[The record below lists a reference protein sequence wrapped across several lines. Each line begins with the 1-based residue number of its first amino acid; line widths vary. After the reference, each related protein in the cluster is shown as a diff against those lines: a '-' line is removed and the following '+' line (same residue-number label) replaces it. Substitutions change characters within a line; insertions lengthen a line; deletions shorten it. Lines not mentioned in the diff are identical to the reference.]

1 MIYRFADC
9 ELDTTTFELRCG
21 GAARDVQPQVLELL
35 RYLIENRHRM
45 VTKDELFEKVWSGR
59 IVSESALSS
68 RIKAARQAIGDDGE
82 AQRLIRTVHGRG
94 FRFVGTVDGETSLAT
109 DAGPG
114 HTSDPETYAEP
125 GATTALATSS
135 RPSVAVLP
143 FANISEDPEQEYFSD
158 GITDDIITALSKYRW
173 IMVTARNSTFVYKH
187 RPVTVREIAAELGV
201 RYVLQGTVRR
211 SGERLRA
218 TCQLV
223 DAHTGTNIWTER
235 FDSPLNDVFEVQDEI
250 TSAIVGAV
258 GPEIDSAEQEKA
270 KRLAPGNLDAW
281 ENYQR
286 GMWHFWRY
294 TRDEAETAR
303 GFFKQAIELDPDLVG
318 ARAALAM
325 ILVLY
330 VLNNWSDDPPETLL
344 NEAINAAET
353 ALAIDERDTFAHYA
367 MGRALTQ
374 SGRHDAAIG
383 EFSRA
388 LELNPNFA
396 MAHFGLGTA
405 LVWSGEHERA
415 LPHLDRSI
423 MLSPN
428 DPVRWAFEV
437 NKGMALSYL
446 GRNEEALEILERS
459 RRHSHGGFWPHTC
472 AAAVLVT
479 LGRTNEAKHVI
490 SDVLKLH
497 PHLTIAAIR
506 KSAQHMMPSQL
517 NDYIEKLKSASLPD

>member
-1 MIYRFADC
+1 MIYRFDDC

-21 GAARDVQPQVLELL
+21 GATRDVQPQVLELL
-35 RYLIENRHRM
+35 RYLIENRERL
-45 VTKDELFEKVWSGR
+45 VTKDELFENVWAGR

-68 RIKAARQAIGDDGE
+68 RIKAARQAIGDDGD

-94 FRFVGTVDGETSLAT
+94 FRFIGAIDDEARAAPGIGSGYVSNLETAVQ
-109 DAGPG
+109 
-114 HTSDPETYAEP
+114 P
-125 GATTALATSS
+125 GAAETADSLG

-143 FANISEDPEQEYFSD
+143 FANMSDDPEQEYFSD

-173 IMVTARNSTFVYKH
+173 LMVTARNSTFVYKH
-187 RPVTVREIAAELGV
+187 RPATVREIAAELGV

-211 SGERLRA
+211 SGEHLRV

-235 FDSPLNDVFEVQDEI
+235 FDSPLDDVFAVQDEI
-250 TSAIVGAV
+250 ASAIVGAV
-258 GPEIDSAEQEKA
+258 GPEIDSAEQDKA
-270 KRLAPGNLDAW
+270 KRLPPGNLDAW
-281 ENYQR
+281 EIYQR

-303 GFFKQAIELDPDLVG
+303 GLFKQAINMDPDLVG

-325 ILVLY
+325 VLVLY
-330 VLNNWSDDPPETLL
+330 VLNSWSDDPPEALL
-344 NEAINAAET
+344 DEAIGSAKA

-374 SGRHDAAIG
+374 RGQHDAAIG
-383 EFSRA
+383 AFSRA

-405 LVWSGEHERA
+405 LVWSGKHERA
-415 LPHLDRSI
+415 LPHLDRS
-423 MLSPN
+423 MKLSPN

-437 NKGMALSYL
+437 NKG
-446 GRNEEALEILERS
+446 
-459 RRHSHGGFWPHTC
+459 
-472 AAAVLVT
+472 
-479 LGRTNEAKHVI
+479 
-490 SDVLKLH
+490 
-497 PHLTIAAIR
+497 
-506 KSAQHMMPSQL
+506 
-517 NDYIEKLKSASLPD
+517 